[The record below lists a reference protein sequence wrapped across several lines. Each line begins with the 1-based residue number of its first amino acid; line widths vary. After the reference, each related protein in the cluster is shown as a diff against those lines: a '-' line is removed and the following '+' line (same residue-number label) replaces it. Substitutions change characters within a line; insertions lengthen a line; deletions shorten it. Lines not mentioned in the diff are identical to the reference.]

1 MYKIHASQTPPRTL
15 SMPFIHILLVQTAFT
30 LAHVLTA
37 LRVPCA
43 AYGMLSAGETR
54 NWCKSITPINVFM
67 LS

>member
-1 MYKIHASQTPPRTL
+1 
-15 SMPFIHILLVQTAFT
+15 MPFIHVLLVQTAFT